1 MVVKHLQNLNNIVNH
16 LQNLKNGVKHLKNLG
31 NGSPQNLK
39 NGIQTSTEIWRIYN
53 IPIVE
58 HTIQRQYRYSTER
71 KIYLKDLWQDTS
83 PVLPAISWVGSSWV
97 VSSPPSFESLPL
109 PFVPFTHQ
117 EIPASNPAEVCNWKS
132 VNCACWKT
140 IDWSEAPFYFSF
152 NGLRLQNVN
161 KTKEWWK
168 LKFVGGWLCLLVK
181 NWDIFCRKEWGNL

>member
-58 HTIQRQYRYSTER
+58 QTIQRQYRYSTER

-97 VSSPPSFESLPL
+97 VSSPLLSNHCPFLLFLLLIRKFRHRIRPKFATGSRLIALAGRPS
-109 PFVPFTHQ
+109 
-117 EIPASNPAEVCNWKS
+117 I
-132 VNCACWKT
+132 
-140 IDWSEAPFYFSF
+140 
-152 NGLRLQNVN
+152 GLKRH
-161 KTKEWWK
+161 
-168 LKFVGGWLCLLVK
+168 F
-181 NWDIFCRKEWGNL
+181 IFHLMGCVFRM